1 MNIIEKLT
9 QITTIINEIGEED
22 PGTAQILWEG
32 YTLSLGLL
40 KEISEGTVVRNTE
53 DDIVDV
59 SVHLGVIGR
68 VLGFSMEELIGNIIR
83 AQSAGQAESNK
94 EADAATLEFITSDLD
109 DYEKFIA
116 KNSAKDDLDF
126 LSKAL

>member
-22 PGTAQILWEG
+22 PGLALILWEG
-32 YTLSLGLL
+32 YTLSLGIVQ
-40 KEISEGTVVRNTE
+40 EINEGKITRE
-53 DDIVDV
+53 SGSIIDV
-59 SVHLGVIGR
+59 SEHMQVIAR
-68 VLGFSMEELIGNIIR
+68 LLGFSLDDLIRNIMQN
-83 AQSAGQAESNK
+83 QSTEMNKNSK

-116 KNSAKDDLDF
+116 KNSAKENLDF
-126 LSKAL
+126 LAKEL